1 MRKTSDQTIAWPFRH
16 PLAREVAVALTLN
29 AVALGALYVA
39 FFGAWQRPDVTPE
52 TVETALFEATRADS
66 ARSAGDD

>member
-16 PLAREVAVALTLN
+16 PLAREVAVALTLKV
-29 AVALGALYVA
+29 VALGALYVA

>member
-16 PLAREVAVALTLN
+16 PLAREVAVALTLK

>member
-1 MRKTSDQTIAWPFRH
+1 MRETSDQTIARPFRH
-16 PLAREVAVALTLN
+16 PLAREVAVALTLK

-39 FFGAWQRPDVTPE
+39 FFGPWQRPEVTPE
-52 TVETALFEATRADS
+52 TVASALFEAARADS